1 MFDDI
6 LFPVDGSDG
15 TEATSQHVF
24 DIATANE
31 STLHILNVADTNQ
44 VSLVRVQGEVVDAL
58 EGEGEQLV
66 AGMAERAR
74 RQGVDTVSEV
84 RQGEP
89 YSTILEYAESRGIDL
104 VVMPT
109 HGRQMLEQ
117 ILLGS
122 TTERVVRRSDVPV
135 LTVQPDSDDI
145 PDYPYS
151 QVLVPTD
158 GSDPAGAALDL
169 GIGLASKEKSTLHI
183 QSVVTPPIPS
193 IDALNDAEIA
203 ALEEDAAAIVDDAT
217 AYAEDN
223 GVSSVT
229 GAVSSES
236 SVHEAILSYVED
248 HDVELVVVGTQGRTG
263 IDRYLLG
270 SVAESLV
277 RTAPVPVLTVREPS
291 PET

>member
-15 TEATSQHVF
+15 TEAIREHVL
-24 DIATANE
+24 DIATASE
-31 STLHILNVADTNQ
+31 STLHVLNVADTNQ

-58 EGEGEQLV
+58 EGEGEQIV
-66 AGMAERAR
+66 AEMAERAHK
-74 RQGVDTVSEV
+74 QGVDTVTEV

-89 YSTILEYAESRGIDL
+89 YSTILEYAESRAIDL

-109 HGRQMLEQ
+109 HGRQILEQ

-122 TTERVVRRSDVPV
+122 TTERVVRRSDTPV
-135 LTVQPDSDDI
+135 LTVRPDDNV
-145 PDYPYS
+145 PTYPYS
-151 QVLVPTD
+151 SVLVPTD
-158 GSDPAGAALDL
+158 GSDPADAALGTGVELAAL
-169 GIGLASKEKSTLHI
+169 GESTLHV
-183 QSVVTPPIPS
+183 QSVVTPPVPS
-193 IDALNDAEIA
+193 IDALSDDEIA
-203 ALEEDAAAIVDDAT
+203 ALEADAAEIVDDAT
-217 AYAEDN
+217 AFAEDN
-223 GVSSVT
+223 GVGSVT

-236 SVHEAILSYVED
+236 SVHEAILSYVDE

-291 PET
+291 AET